1 MSRRTLLAAGL
12 ALAALAGVAPADVV
26 ILKDGFVVQ
35 GKVGKEMER
44 IFDKATGQAF
54 VVPKA
59 NGFDYLDDGARV
71 VIFSSHHKQLGEVGK
86 DVQVRP
92 QYRAFQNLF
101 KDRKKNYPA
110 PTAWTARKMPEFDA
124 KWRRVIE
131 LNVPGSF
138 ERVEQ
143 QVTYLDPYC
152 CFVSSPTH
160 LWTITYRTSEMEP
173 ALVRKLLSTHPDPV
187 SYTHLTLPTTE
198 RV

>member
-1 MSRRTLLAAGL
+1 MPRRTLLAAGL
-12 ALAALAGVAPADVV
+12 VLAALAGAAPADVV

-35 GKVGKEMER
+35 GKVGKEMEAIR
-44 IFDKATGQAF
+44 DPATGQTF
-54 VVPKA
+54 VVPKG
-59 NGFDYLDDGARV
+59 NGFDFLDDGARA

-92 QYRAFQNLF
+92 EYRAYRNLF

-131 LNVPGSF
+131 LNVPGGTF
-138 ERVEQ
+138 ERIEQ

-152 CFVSSPTH
+152 CFISSPTH
-160 LWTITYRTSEMEP
+160 LWTLTYRTSEM
-173 ALVRKLLSTHPDPV
+173 DP
-187 SYTHLTLPTTE
+187 
-198 RV
+198 

>member
-1 MSRRTLLAAGL
+1 MSVNVRPSSRAVDVACDANPVRCIAANRKSPERSPVNIRPVRLAPCAAG
-12 ALAALAGVAPADVV
+12 ARPTLAALAGSAPADVV

-92 QYRAFQNLF
+92 QYRAFQNL
-101 KDRKKNYPA
+101 
-110 PTAWTARKMPEFDA
+110 
-124 KWRRVIE
+124 
-131 LNVPGSF
+131 
-138 ERVEQ
+138 
-143 QVTYLDPYC
+143 
-152 CFVSSPTH
+152 
-160 LWTITYRTSEMEP
+160 
-173 ALVRKLLSTHPDPV
+173 
-187 SYTHLTLPTTE
+187 
-198 RV
+198 